1 MSVVGIRST
10 GRADTARIH
19 SRSNPQPFES
29 TAVRIQGLGEVTH
42 MDVMSRSHTRNR
54 IGAGIVAA
62 GAVASAVA
70 IATAPSAHAAAAVV
84 AADRAA
90 LSAQAAPTAPTAV
103 SGGAAE
109 FYEQVINSVIDNIT
123 QIGGTFDQQGLTPIL
138 TQVVRNQTTAL
149 SNLGGALGNA
159 GEGIVAALQ
168 TQLPRYLGE
177 ASTALREGN
186 IQGALNSVF
195 LAAIV
200 PIISGSGL
208 LTTPELLQS
217 ITNIITVPMQNLVN
231 VINTQGSNLVLLGS
245 LALIGPAVGA
255 YGGLGA
261 AIQGIVDGLSTGD
274 LDATVTAL
282 LKAPAIVVDGVL
294 NGGYEPNVAGFIG
307 LDLPGVSITTG
318 GLLGHAEISD
328 DGIKMPGTI
337 PALQLIAQTISYA
350 IAPPQSTSR
359 AVTPKAV
366 NAPDEATLDAPV
378 VADSAAEQDSVAA
391 SSGASST
398 HATPD
403 VDRDDVDA
411 PGTPSTP
418 SADSTP
424 TTPPQHEATT
434 NPAPSGVENPGTGTQ
449 SDPTPSAEGSEPS
462 TGPVSAEATPTD
474 PAPADGTSADSA
486 SKDSTSTDS
495 TPADAGAAA

>member
-1 MSVVGIRST
+1 
-10 GRADTARIH
+10 
-19 SRSNPQPFES
+19 
-29 TAVRIQGLGEVTH
+29 

-90 LSAQAAPTAPTAV
+90 LSAQAAPTAPTAPTAV

-123 QIGGTFDQQGLTPIL
+123 QIGDTFDQQGLTPIL

-195 LAAIV
+195 LAALV

-328 DGIKMPGTI
+328 EGIKMPGTI

-359 AVTPKAV
+359 AATRKAV
-366 NAPDEATLDAPV
+366 SAPEKTTRDAPV
-378 VADSAAEQDSVAA
+378 TDDSAAEHNSVAA
-391 SSGASST
+391 RSGASST

-418 SADSTP
+418 SAESSA

-434 NPAPSGVENPGTGTQ
+434 KPAPGGVENPGTGTQ
-449 SDPTPSAEGSEPS
+449 PDSTPSADA
-462 TGPVSAEATPTD
+462 AE
-474 PAPADGTSADSA
+474 APADTAPADPSPA
-486 SKDSTSTDS
+486 DSTSTDP